1 MGRISMRPRAAVAP
15 PNRLGSGAND
25 MTTDQTRDKPVHSTR
40 VARNNADHSHR
51 GINFLEQ
58 GRRQ

>member
-1 MGRISMRPRAAVAP
+1 MRPRAAVAP

-51 GINFLEQ
+51 GI
-58 GRRQ
+58 